1 MKTPVPNPGPGLQGL
16 WRRVIY
22 VTLYEL
28 IAIVVVTA
36 GLTWLTGQSAG
47 HSGVVAVATSAIAVL
62 WNLLFNWAFE
72 HWESRQTVR
81 GRNVRRRIAHAV
93 GFEGGLV
100 VILVPILAWWF
111 GISLWQAFV
120 MDLALVIFFLG
131 YTFVFNWMFD
141 QLFGLPASAA
151 RASATPVSA
160 ARPGKPGRRR

>member
-1 MKTPVPNPGPGLQGL
+1 MKAPVPNPGPGLQGL
-16 WRRVIY
+16 RRRVIY

-36 GLTWLTGQSAG
+36 GLAWLTEQGAG

-62 WNLLFNWAFE
+62 WSLLFNGAFE

-100 VILVPILAWWF
+100 VILVPLLAWWF
-111 GISLWQAFV
+111 GVSLWQAFM
-120 MDLALVIFFLG
+120 MDLALTIFFLG
-131 YTFVFNWMFD
+131 YAFVFHWVFD
-141 QLFGLPASAA
+141 QLFGLPAAAAQTLSA
-151 RASATPVSA
+151 PVA
-160 ARPGKPGRRR
+160 VARPGTPGRND

>member
-28 IAIVVVTA
+28 IAIVVGTA
-36 GLTWLTGQSAG
+36 GLAWLTGQSAG
-47 HSGVVAVATSAIAVL
+47 HSGGVAVATWAVARL
-62 WNLLFNWAFE
+62 GDLVFKWAFQA
-72 HWESRQTVR
+72 WESRQTVR

-111 GISLWQAFV
+111 
-120 MDLALVIFFLG
+120 
-131 YTFVFNWMFD
+131 
-141 QLFGLPASAA
+141 
-151 RASATPVSA
+151 
-160 ARPGKPGRRR
+160 

>member
-16 WRRVIY
+16 WRRGIY

-62 WNLLFNWAFE
+62 WNLLFNWGFE

-93 GFEGGLV
+93 SFEGGLV
-100 VILVPILAWWF
+100 VVLVPILSF
-111 GISLWQAFV
+111 C
-120 MDLALVIFFLG
+120 FFLKL
-131 YTFVFNWMFD
+131 YF
-141 QLFGLPASAA
+141 
-151 RASATPVSA
+151 
-160 ARPGKPGRRR
+160 